1 MKKMFSAFLMAF
13 LFCLSARAQFSISP
27 SVNATQLAQILAGN
41 GVVIS
46 NATLVSSPT
55 SAGFFNGGASTNL
68 GVNNGVILTSG
79 SVIDTIDSFGAQN
92 FGISNPVTVT
102 SASQSNNL
110 SDSDL
115 DDLFASIGSPS
126 VSRDA
131 TVLEFDI
138 LVLGDTL
145 KFNYVFGSEEYTN
158 FTCTDYTD
166 IFGFLIDGPK
176 PGGGSYVK
184 QNIAL
189 VPGSTL
195 PVAINTINGGNPSG
209 VATPCVLTNTQYYV
223 DNLGDGGTQI
233 SYDGFTKV
241 LTAIIPTIPC
251 TTYHLKLAIADANDQ
266 TLDSGVFLQGNSFVS
281 TLVSI
286 VPGVL
291 PGVLFDNAVEGCNAS
306 GFSVSI
312 NPALPDSF
320 TLLYAL
326 GGQAVSGTDYT
337 SVTSGALVF
346 APGDTLQQIAINPL
360 VDGVF
365 EGNESVVLY
374 LINSCNGQPYDSAV
388 IYIQDT
394 VDLLVTSPDVTICAG
409 EETTL
414 SAAGAISFI
423 WSPAGFLSQADIPNP
438 VAFPPDTTQF
448 RCIGVVGTCR
458 DTSFIT
464 VNAQEPGFTLNA
476 GPDDTICKFGA
487 HLMQASVSA
496 GQAPY
501 TFAWSPSTTLSNP
514 QVQQPVAQPLSTT
527 TYQVT
532 ATGVNGCTLRDSMK
546 LYVIGQAPLVSITA
560 DKNDVCPGD
569 TIQLSGQIFPLT
581 CGPNSGGC
589 SGNFAI
595 DVVGSGVNQFG
606 NSPFNAVFSPS
617 SRTQIIYRAAD
628 LIAAGLGTGTI
639 TDIALNVP
647 SLGFGGPYNDFTI
660 RMGCTSESQLNQFQ
674 EGLTEVVNPYSM
686 ALSGA
691 GWNTFS
697 LNTFY
702 DWDGVSN
709 LVVEFCFSGSPGANA
724 QDPVLTE
731 TTSYP
736 SLIQAQGFSGNVP
749 GCTLT
754 NGFTLNER
762 PNMQFVWCEYVPVD
776 YTYNWIPSAQVSDPA
791 ILNPY
796 VILEESGDYI
806 LEVEDSSCTGAGV
819 ISLRVNQ
826 YGVDAGVDTAL
837 CAGLPVGL
845 QATLYG
851 DLPLT
856 DVPCGTTNSPF
867 AGVPVVR
874 EVIDSTGFSFTSN
887 TPFNSFYMD
896 TRAQYLYHASDLA
909 AAGLQPGT
917 IRRLGWKVIEK
928 NSIFPF
934 QNFTIKLGCTSEEIL
949 DGSVWLPTQTVYN
962 SPAYSS
968 VAGWNGFNLQ
978 TPYNWDGVSNLVVEI
993 CFDNFQ
999 FEFAS
1004 DEVAG
1009 SVMTVTHVSY
1019 AQADNDQ
1026 GCSLSPDFSSNFL
1039 PTLSLSV
1046 VPAPPVQPFFVWSPS
1061 GGLNNSQISNP
1072 VASPVAETV
1081 YTVEAVFP
1089 DGCVKRDSVRV
1100 AVSDFT
1106 YTSSE
1111 DTLLCAGQSALLSV
1125 TQGAS
1130 VSWQPSTGLSCADC
1144 FTPTAN
1150 PTATTTYQFALSDS
1164 YGCNYTDSI
1173 QVAVSTLEIVPWFTD
1188 TLTDQGTG
1196 VLLGADVNGGQGDV
1210 SWLWTPS
1217 DFLTGLQDANIFSTP
1232 LTDITYSV
1240 VAADDVCTD
1249 TAQIQVRVNVIR
1261 QPFAMPDAF
1270 SPNGDGE
1277 NDELYPVFLSGSAG
1291 RVKAFRVYNRWGE
1304 LIHDGPG
1311 SWNGQWK
1318 GVSQPVG
1325 VYSYYLVWAVP
1336 FQPDEVIMGNVTL
1349 IR

>member
-1 MKKMFSAFLMAF
+1 MLKRIYLIGCVFSTLS
-13 LFCLSARAQFSISP
+13 LSAQLNISP

-41 GVVIS
+41 GVIIS

-55 SAGFFNGGASTNL
+55 SAGFFTGGNTTDL
-68 GVNNGVILTSG
+68 GVNNGVVLTSG
-79 SVIDTIDSFGAQN
+79 SVIDTFGSN
-92 FGISNPVTVT
+92 GVFLSGIANNVGIT
-102 SASQSNNL
+102 SASAGSNL

-126 VSRDA
+126 TSLDA

-176 PGGGSYVK
+176 PGGGNYIK

-189 VPGSTL
+189 VPGSNL
-195 PVAINTINGGNPSG
+195 PVAINTINGGDPNG
-209 VATPCVLTNTQYYV
+209 LATPCVLTNTQYYV
-223 DNLGDGGTQI
+223 DNLGNGGTQI

-281 TLVSI
+281 TLVDI

-291 PGVLFDNAVEGCNAS
+291 PGVLFNNAVEGCNSS
-306 GFSVSI
+306 GFSISI

-320 TLLYAL
+320 SLLYTL
-326 GGQAVSGTDYT
+326 GGQAVSGTDY
-337 SVTSGALVF
+337 SAIASGELVF
-346 APGDTLQQIAINPL
+346 APGDTLRQLVIDPL
-360 VDGVF
+360 LDGVF

-374 LINSCNGQPYDSAV
+374 LVNSCNGQAYDSAT

-394 VDLLVTSPDVTICAG
+394 LDLLLTSPDVTICIG

-414 SAAGAISFI
+414 FASGTISYS
-423 WSPAGFLSQADIPNP
+423 WSPDASLSDASIPNP
-438 VAFPPDTTQF
+438 VASPVDTTIY
-448 RCIGVVGTCR
+448 RCIGTVGTCT

-464 VNAQEPGFTLNA
+464 VNVQVPGFTLDA
-476 GPDDTICKFGA
+476 GPNDTICKFGA
-487 HLMQASVSA
+487 HTMEAVVSS

-501 TFAWSPSTTLSNP
+501 TFAWSPANTLNNPSTL
-514 QVQQPVAQPLSTT
+514 QPIAQPLATT
-527 TYQVT
+527 QYTVT
-532 ATGVNGCTLRDSMK
+532 ATGANGCTLQDSMT
-546 LYVIGQAPLVSITA
+546 LFVFGQAPQVFVAA
-560 DKNDVCPGD
+560 DKNDVCEGD
-569 TIQLSGQIFPLT
+569 TIQLSAQIFSLS
-581 CGPNSGGC
+581 CGANNAGC

-595 DVVGSGVNQFG
+595 DEVGNGANQFG

-617 SRTQIIYRAAD
+617 SRTQILYRAAD
-628 LIAAGLGTGTI
+628 LQTAGISIGTI
-639 TDIALNVP
+639 TDLSLNV
-647 SLGFGGPYNDFTI
+647 STLGFGGPYNDFTI
-660 RMGCTSESQLNQFQ
+660 RMGCTDADQLNEFA
-674 EGLTEVVNPYSM
+674 EGLVEVVSPYSM
-686 ALSGA
+686 ALNGT

-697 LNTFY
+697 LNPYY
-702 DWDGVSN
+702 DWDGTSN
-709 LVVEFCFSGSPGANA
+709 LIVEFCFTNSPGANA
-724 QDPVLTE
+724 QDAVLTQ
-731 TTSYP
+731 TTPYP
-736 SLIQAQGFSGNVP
+736 SLIQAQSFSGNIS
-749 GCTLT
+749 GCTL
-754 NGFTLNER
+754 NAGFTLNER
-762 PNMQFVWCEYVPVD
+762 PNMQFVWCSFTPPT
-776 YTYNWIPSAQVSDPA
+776 YTYSWTPAAQVS
-791 ILNPY
+791 NPTITNPF
-796 VILEESGDYI
+796 VVLSETGDYL
-806 LEVEDSSCTGAGV
+806 LEVQDTACTGVDV
-819 ISLRVNQ
+819 ITLRVNQ

-851 DLPLT
+851 NLPLT
-856 DVPCGTTNSPF
+856 DVSCGTTNSPF
-867 AGVPVVR
+867 AGAPVVR

-896 TRAQYLYHASDLA
+896 TRAQYLYHASDLD

-917 IRRLGWKVIEK
+917 ISRLGWKVIEK

-934 QNFTIKLGCTSEEIL
+934 QNFTIKLGCTSAEIL
-949 DGSVWLPTQTVYN
+949 DASVWLPTQTVYN
-962 SPAYSS
+962 APAYST
-968 VAGWNGFNLQ
+968 VAGWNSFNLQ

-1019 AQADNDQ
+1019 AQTDNDQ

-1046 VPAPPVQPFFVWSPS
+1046 VPAPPVQPFFDWSPS
-1061 GGLNNSQISNP
+1061 DGLNNPQISNP

-1081 YTVEAVFP
+1081 YSVEVVFP

-1106 YTSSE
+1106 YNSSE
-1111 DTLLCAGQSALLSV
+1111 DTLLCAGQPTLLSV
-1125 TQGAS
+1125 SQGLS
-1130 VSWQPSTGLSCADC
+1130 ISWQPSTDLSCADC
-1144 FTPTAN
+1144 FTPTAS
-1150 PTATTTYQFALSDS
+1150 PTATTTYQYTLTDS

-1196 VLLGADVNGGQGDV
+1196 VLLGADVNGGQGNV

-1217 DFLTGLQDANIFSTP
+1217 DFLNGLQDANIFSTP

-1240 VAADDVCTD
+1240 VAADEVCTD

-1277 NDELYPVFLSGSAG
+1277 NDELYPVFLPGSAG